1 MTPRARWA
9 AAHLRYEF
17 HDPGLLDQALTHRSA
32 SKLNN
37 ERLEFLGDAM
47 LNFVVAAVLY
57 ELRPQGSEG
66 DLSRA
71 RAALVKKATLAAIGR
86 ELGIDSQLILG
97 RGEIRAGGAH
107 RGAALADAVESL
119 IGAVFLDGGFE
130 AARALVMRLFG
141 ERFQTLPEPDD
152 LKDAKTKLQEWL
164 QGRGLGL
171 PQYSV
176 EAVTGSDHEKT
187 FVVACRID
195 EKGRRTEGSGGSRRR
210 AEQSAA
216 QAMLADLNRAGR

>member
-17 HDPGLLDQALTHRSA
+17 RDPGLLEQALTHRSA

-37 ERLEFLGDAM
+37 ERLEFLGDA
-47 LNFVVAAVLY
+47 LLSFVVAAVLY
-57 ELRPQGSEG
+57 ELRPNGSEG

-71 RAALVKKATLAAIGR
+71 RAALVRKATLASIGK

-119 IGAVFLDGGFE
+119 IGAVFLDGGFDV
-130 AARALVMRLFG
+130 ARELVVRLFG
-141 ERFQTLPEPDD
+141 ERFENLPGVDE

-164 QGRGLGL
+164 QGRGLAL
-171 PQYSV
+171 PQYTV
-176 EAVTGSDHEKT
+176 ESITGSDHQKT
-187 FVVACRID
+187 FVVACRVSD
-195 EKGRRTEGSGGSRRR
+195 KGLRTEGSGASRRR
-210 AEQSAA
+210 AEQDAA
-216 QAMLADLNRAGR
+216 QTMLADLNRAGS